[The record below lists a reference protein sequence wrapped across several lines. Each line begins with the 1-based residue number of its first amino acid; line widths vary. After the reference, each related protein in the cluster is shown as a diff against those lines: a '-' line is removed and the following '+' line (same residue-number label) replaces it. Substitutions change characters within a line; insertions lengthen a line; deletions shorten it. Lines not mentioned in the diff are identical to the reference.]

1 MHFRVYPRVMNV
13 ITKTKD
19 LEAFCERMA
28 EADYITVDT
37 EFMREKTYWPQLC
50 LIQVA
55 GPKEEAAIDPLSDK
69 LKLDSLLHL
78 MRDPSVLKV
87 FHAARQDLEIFY
99 QLMGEVPAP
108 LYDTQ
113 VAAMVC
119 GFGEQAG
126 YETLVT
132 KLTKGRIDKSSRF
145 TDWSRRPLT
154 NKQIKYAISD
164 VTHLR
169 EVYDKLHA
177 KLSQNDREAWVE
189 EEMAVLTDSDTYE
202 MRPEDAWNRVK
213 KGRGVKPRML
223 AILQEVAAWREADA
237 QSRNVP
243 RQRILRDEA
252 IVEISHSAP
261 QTVHDLLRVRGMGK
275 GLAEGRGGA
284 AIIEAVARGLAVP
297 DDQLPALPDRPRLPN
312 NIGPVAEFLK
322 MLLRVKCQA
331 NDVAAKLVA
340 SSADIDLLAADGEE
354 ADIPALHGWRYE
366 MFGKDALK
374 LMRGELALSL
384 KGRKVH
390 LAQISD

>member
-1 MHFRVYPRVMNV
+1 MNV

-19 LEAFCERMA
+19 LEAFCARLAGA
-28 EADYITVDT
+28 EYITVDT

-55 GPKEEAAIDPLSDK
+55 GPKDEAAIDPLSNN
-69 LKLDSLLHL
+69 LKLDSLLEL
-78 MRDPSVLKV
+78 MRDPDILKV

-154 NKQIKYAISD
+154 NKQLKYAISD

-177 KLSQNDREAWVE
+177 KLLKNDREAWVK
-189 EEMAVLTDSDTYE
+189 EEMETLTNADTYE
-202 MRPEDAWNRVK
+202 MRPEDAWKRVK

-237 QSRNVP
+237 QQRNLP
-243 RQRILRDEA
+243 RNRILRDEA
-252 IVEISHSAP
+252 LVEISHSAP
-261 QTVHDLLRVRGMGK
+261 TSVEELLRIRGMGR
-275 GLAEGRGGA
+275 GLAEGRGGQ
-284 AIIEAVARGLAVP
+284 AILEAVKRGLAVP
-297 DDQLPALPDRPRLPN
+297 DDQLPAIPDRPKLPN
-312 NIGPVAEFLK
+312 NIGPVTEFLK

-340 SSADIDLLAADGEE
+340 SSSDIDILATDGEN
-354 ADIPALHGWRYE
+354 ADIPALHGWRNE
-366 MFGKDALK
+366 LFGKDALK
-374 LMRGELALSL
+374 LMRGELALQL
-384 KGRKVH
+384 KGKRVQ
-390 LAQISD
+390 LVPVET

>member
-1 MHFRVYPRVMNV
+1 MNV

-19 LEAFCERMA
+19 LEAFCARIAGA
-28 EADYITVDT
+28 EYITVDT

-55 GPKEEAAIDPLSDK
+55 GPDEEAAIDPLSNN
-69 LKLDSLLHL
+69 LKLDSLLDL
-78 MRDPSVLKV
+78 MRKPDLLKV

-99 QLMGEVPAP
+99 QLMGKVPAP

-132 KLTKGRIDKSSRF
+132 KLTKGSIDKSSRF

-169 EVYDKLHA
+169 QVYDKLHA
-177 KLSQNDREAWVE
+177 MLLKNDREVWVQ
-189 EEMAVLTDSDTYE
+189 EEMAVLTASDTYE
-202 MRPEDAWNRVK
+202 MRPEDAWKRVK

-223 AILQEVAAWREADA
+223 AILMEVAAWREADA
-237 QSRNVP
+237 QQRNMP
-243 RQRILRDEA
+243 RQRIIRDEA
-252 IVEISHSAP
+252 LAEISHSAP
-261 QTVHDLLRVRGMGK
+261 TTVPDLMRIRGMSK
-275 GLAEGRGGA
+275 GLAEGRAGK
-284 AIIEAVARGLAVP
+284 AIFEAIERGLSVP
-297 DDQLPALPDRPRLPN
+297 ADQLPDLPDRPKLPN
-312 NIGPVAEFLK
+312 NIGPVTEFLK
-322 MLLRVKCQA
+322 MLLRVKCQT

-340 SSADIDLLAADGEE
+340 SSADIDVLAADGEE

-366 MFGKDALK
+366 LFGQDALK

-390 LAQISD
+390 LTPVSAD